1 MRKLKY
7 LYYFPV
13 YISSEMFLMT
23 VELMFLYPINIFSS
37 FMKLWQYYSWKINL
51 FSFPLLVGS
60 GNKCLHKIKL
70 RNFDNNRKFIL
81 AFVPQLMCWPL
92 LSPLLFILSLHVKKK
107 RSPFLTL
114 HPISLG
120 YWIWY
125 SLDWM
130 LQHLSLCH
138 TMLRSPIKAND
149 PFKKISLFYTENQI
163 SIINK
168 NGKPYHWDRSVYT
181 FFVFSS
187 FWKIFLSVYFM
198 DYEMLWKFECN
209 MFLLLNPDSL
219 AF

>member
-51 FSFPLLVGS
+51 FSLSLLVGS
-60 GNKCLHKIKL
+60 GNKSIHKIKL

-107 RSPFLTL
+107 KIT
-114 HPISLG
+114 ISNLA
-120 YWIWY
+120 
-125 SLDWM
+125 S
-130 LQHLSLCH
+130 H
-138 TMLRSPIKAND
+138 
-149 PFKKISLFYTENQI
+149 
-163 SIINK
+163 
-168 NGKPYHWDRSVYT
+168 
-181 FFVFSS
+181 FVR
-187 FWKIFLSVYFM
+187 
-198 DYEMLWKFECN
+198 
-209 MFLLLNPDSL
+209 LLNMILTGLDASTFVLVPYYAKKSYQGQWSI
-219 AF
+219 